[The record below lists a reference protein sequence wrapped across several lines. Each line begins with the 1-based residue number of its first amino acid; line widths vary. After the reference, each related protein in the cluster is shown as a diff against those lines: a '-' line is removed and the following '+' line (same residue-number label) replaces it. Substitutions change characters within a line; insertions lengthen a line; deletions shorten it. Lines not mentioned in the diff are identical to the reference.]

1 MQVFYKEQQ
10 HHFRLLNDVDVATSI
25 SLAHEFKTPY
35 LAMSEAGHLKI
46 KAGYRWSLPWYVYSH
61 SPEWVKAVLVHDA
74 LYELIRL
81 GVVTVQHKKQID
93 QLFVYLCKA
102 AGVKRMGIFWVY
114 FLLYCFVRVAPYR
127 SL

>member
-61 SPEWVKAVLVHDA
+61 SPEWIKAVLVHDA
-74 LYELIRL
+74 LYELIRNYSAINCPNNN
-81 GVVTVQHKKQID
+81 QN
-93 QLFVYLCKA
+93 
-102 AGVKRMGIFWVY
+102 MGLVN
-114 FLLYCFVRVAPYR
+114 L
-127 SL
+127 SS